1 MAWLDLRK
9 QMSQIVKHTQCR
21 QTSRGRCQNYDSLLH
36 RHCFRC
42 PIVGRDSCIPPMA
55 RERHSKS
62 GIPQPF
68 RKRRCRQQNSGRRR
82 DVPRHADD
90 DPAKPHAKHL
100 HKWLYRSAISLANK
114 KNNSSPTTK
123 LMLLSFQVAT
133 VTGVL
138 QWADKLSKQIRKTR
152 SPYHNV
158 RMDAV
163 LTLKGW
169 ITDSTCWITSDHTR
183 YSPYL
188 STAIL
193 IILIFFMFLLESMF
207 NLWGLR
213 IKFHRHKHTGNNSSN
228 KKISAQLSPTACLLA
243 Q

>member
-1 MAWLDLRK
+1 MNGIIGYRPGLRKDQQIVSRFLKSTEMAWLDLRK
-9 QMSQIVKHTQCR
+9 QMSQAIKHTQCR
-21 QTSRGRCQNYDSLLH
+21 QTSCGHCQNYDSLLH

-42 PIVGRDSCIPPMA
+42 PIAGRDSCIPPMA

-68 RKRRCRQQNSGRRR
+68 RKRRCHQQNSGRRR

-138 QWADKLSKQIRKTR
+138 QWADKLSKQVRKIW
-152 SPYHNV
+152 SHH
-158 RMDAV
+158 
-163 LTLKGW
+163 
-169 ITDSTCWITSDHTR
+169 ITMWEWMLYWHWKAESLIPPAESLQITPDIPHICR
-183 YSPYL
+183 RQ
-188 STAIL
+188 
-193 IILIFFMFLLESMF
+193 F
-207 NLWGLR
+207 
-213 IKFHRHKHTGNNSSN
+213 
-228 KKISAQLSPTACLLA
+228 
-243 Q
+243 